1 MSKKQKKRA
10 QAKRTPKKINWA
22 PSLILMLIAVT
33 FIIFATVDLDAAN
46 GITIQGNSVATTDKI
61 VEMSV
66 SDIQLSELGPGARAN
81 ETIEVPLTLANNLT
95 NHAVKIR
102 VAAFLDGTSVVDK
115 DLGFLGPSQ
124 KENIT
129 LKLTMPATT
138 STYIPLY
145 IEEYRDI
152 YNSEGAIIG
161 QSKKEYFYDIQNLG
175 ACSTC
180 IPALNGIEGGGAES
194 FDFEQLKG
202 WMTEN
207 VYGVPVWVIVLGII
221 VILAISKG
229 KKPTKQA
236 TVTTMTPTEI
246 INYKQ
251 AQGTQ
256 GLLHALSNYMSAS
269 DTAEDVYLKTKKQLD
284 MTNAQQSQYKGQ
296 NVDNPYATVRWV
308 IIGVLLIVLAIY
320 VWPDI
325 WPAIEELI
333 KAQAK

>member
-1 MSKKQKKRA
+1 MSKKQKRKAPKRA
-10 QAKRTPKKINWA
+10 VRKTNWA

-81 ETIEVPLTLANNLT
+81 ETIEIPLTLKNNLT

-102 VAAFLDGTSVVDK
+102 VAAFLDGKSVVDK
-115 DLGFLGPSQ
+115 DLGFLGPS
-124 KENIT
+124 ESEDIMLN
-129 LKLTMPATT
+129 LTMPSTT
-138 STYIPLY
+138 KTYVALY

-152 YNSEGAIIG
+152 YNSEGTIIG

-180 IPALNGIEGGGAES
+180 IPALDGIEGGGAES

-207 VYGVPVWVIVLGII
+207 VYGVPVWVIVLGIFVLI
-221 VILAISKG
+221 VILKG
-229 KKPTKQA
+229 KPQNQKVA
-236 TVTTMTPTEI
+236 TTMTATEV

-256 GLLHALSNYMSAS
+256 GLLHALSNDMSAA

-284 MTNAQQSQYKGQ
+284 MANTQQSQHT
-296 NVDNPYATVRWV
+296 NADNPHTTIRWV
-308 IIGVLLIVLAIY
+308 IIGALLIVLAIY

>member
-1 MSKKQKKRA
+1 MSKNNRKA

-102 VAAFLDGTSVVDK
+102 IAAFLDGKSVVDK
-115 DLGFLGPSQ
+115 DMGFLGPSH

-152 YNSEGAIIG
+152 YNSEGVVIG

-180 IPALNGIEGGGAES
+180 IPALDGVEGGGAES

-221 VILAISKG
+221 VLLAIFKG
-229 KKPTKQA
+229 KKPVQKQA
-236 TVTTMTPTEI
+236 TVTAMTPTEI

-251 AQGTQ
+251 AEGTQ
-256 GLLHALSNYMSAS
+256 GLLHALSNYMSAA

-284 MTNAQQSQYKGQ
+284 MTNAQQSQYKGAQ
-296 NVDNPYATVRWV
+296 NADNPYTTIRWI
-308 IIGVLLIVLAIY
+308 IIGALLIVLAIY
-320 VWPDI
+320 VFPKV
-325 WPAIEELI
+325 WPAIEVLI
-333 KAQAK
+333 QAK